1 MGGQQEQRERR
12 AAHNQALFRSVN
24 ERIAALNDAFDELT
38 SYGSWMC
45 ECFRADCT
53 EMIVMTLGEYEQL
66 RARPERFAVR
76 ADPSHVDRAVEEVV
90 NEGERYWTV
99 QKSGTAAELAVQLDE
114 RR

>member
-1 MGGQQEQRERR
+1 MVGQQEQRERR

-24 ERIAALNDAFDELT
+24 ERIAALNDAFDELA

-53 EMIVMTLGEYEQL
+53 EMIVMTLGEYEHL
-66 RARPERFAVR
+66 RSHPERFAVM
-76 ADPSHVDRAVEEVV
+76 ADPSHVDRTVEDVIS
-90 NEGERYWTV
+90 EGERYWTV
-99 QKSGTAAELAVQLDE
+99 EKTGSAAVLAIQLDE